1 MASGFGLIREVDW
14 ASLFKSFYEVVR
26 IKVAVRSPSKIPVE
40 RLFEMDRKLYLITIT
55 VEGIDPG
62 ISKSEIVVMTKM
74 IRIKELE
81 MTQMMSMMVWMTI
94 GAHKILIL
102 CANISSKCIK

>member
-1 MASGFGLIREVDW
+1 VFAQMASGFGLIREVDW
-14 ASLFKSFYEVVR
+14 TSLFKSFYEVVR

-62 ISKSEIVVMTKM
+62 ISKSEIVVMKVMTKM

-81 MTQMMSMMVWMTI
+81 MTQMMSMMV
-94 GAHKILIL
+94 
-102 CANISSKCIK
+102 

>member
-1 MASGFGLIREVDW
+1 VFAQMASGFGLIREVDW

-62 ISKSEIVVMTKM
+62 ISKSEIVVMKVMTKM

-81 MTQMMSMMVWMTI
+81 MTQMMSMMV
-94 GAHKILIL
+94 
-102 CANISSKCIK
+102 